1 MSALISLKI
10 TIENDANYLLFG
22 DRICRNL
29 EELAAFCSAR
39 YQDLQKAVE
48 GFRYYW
54 IDDDG
59 DEIRITTDDD
69 YGSFLQAMAN
79 AKARLYVVG
88 KKTAP
93 LVSTSID
100 KEEQPVAQCEADGAP
115 MQNAATDAMAGKDLP
130 LHPHVVCDVCDGDI
144 IGHRYKCLTCHD
156 FDICMNCEAK
166 FRHKDHLMM
175 RIPRS
180 EMLCRSQTT
189 VSRMFEKLRLY
200 GTRITANSP
209 QDLDEVARVPSNKT
223 AASAA
228 AKRETTRTAQRSSK
242 HHGEDRRCGET
253 SKPPRYSKS
262 SGERKQTFA
271 HVPTAAE
278 RVPKEEKDKPSQRSV
293 SDFNRRC
300 KHMVNMYMNSM
311 QALDPTATFP
321 APAAGSDHVAMAN
334 AAAAAAA
341 AAAAKATAAANTAL
355 NTTSNL
361 PSNEG
366 NGAMPSS
373 TNVWGVPFSDE
384 CIERFTDARMPQKG
398 SKKHAN
404 KTPTAQPQSEQQ
416 PGISLPFLPFVNL
429 AWPTQEKLLF
439 ASENVSKL
447 LDPLGLSFEI
457 RHKTA
462 ASPSSSSHGD
472 ANAHKTDDC
481 TPSTS
486 AANLAPASGP
496 TMTKEET
503 CAPEEKQN
511 KATETHESQNVE
523 STTVSDTAQN
533 QAKPLAECGEVV
545 ESKNNH
551 EVVGTKET
559 KPSDGQGRTKAK
571 VAGAGTSLETD
582 AAVAEDAEAEE
593 IEMDGENDSQTST
606 SSASLLTDDDQD
618 LIDVAEDVAK
628 SASPSKPPL
637 ATEKTWTLVDIPH
650 DEDEEKQA
658 NAPLDAI
665 ARLIEHDSSSS
676 SSLGSLDFTKPSLSP
691 KEKKFS
697 NSRSK
702 DKQKEH
708 KTKEPFSPKPG
719 GSGVAGEL
727 DYENYSKILADHLEV
742 STTSAGKEKKASTP
756 PSSGPCS
763 SSSSSSSSSSGDSM
777 AANPDKSTRLNDS
790 AQRMDCTVYSH
801 RPHVNYAIHTMMTM
815 GFSNHN
821 GWLTQLLESLNGDI
835 PKALDLLLQHR
846 H

>member
-1 MSALISLKI
+1 
-10 TIENDANYLLFG
+10 
-22 DRICRNL
+22 
-29 EELAAFCSAR
+29 
-39 YQDLQKAVE
+39 
-48 GFRYYW
+48 
-54 IDDDG
+54 
-59 DEIRITTDDD
+59 
-69 YGSFLQAMAN
+69 
-79 AKARLYVVG
+79 
-88 KKTAP
+88 
-93 LVSTSID
+93 
-100 KEEQPVAQCEADGAP
+100 
-115 MQNAATDAMAGKDLP
+115 
-130 LHPHVVCDVCDGDI
+130 
-144 IGHRYKCLTCHD
+144 
-156 FDICMNCEAK
+156 
-166 FRHKDHLMM
+166 
-175 RIPRS
+175 
-180 EMLCRSQTT
+180 
-189 VSRMFEKLRLY
+189 
-200 GTRITANSP
+200 
-209 QDLDEVARVPSNKT
+209 
-223 AASAA
+223 
-228 AKRETTRTAQRSSK
+228 
-242 HHGEDRRCGET
+242 
-253 SKPPRYSKS
+253 
-262 SGERKQTFA
+262 
-271 HVPTAAE
+271 
-278 RVPKEEKDKPSQRSV
+278 
-293 SDFNRRC
+293 
-300 KHMVNMYMNSM
+300 
-311 QALDPTATFP
+311 
-321 APAAGSDHVAMAN
+321 
-334 AAAAAAA
+334 
-341 AAAAKATAAANTAL
+341 
-355 NTTSNL
+355 
-361 PSNEG
+361 
-366 NGAMPSS
+366 
-373 TNVWGVPFSDE
+373 
-384 CIERFTDARMPQKG
+384 MPQKG

-472 ANAHKTDDC
+472 ANAQKTDYC

-496 TMTKEET
+496 TMPKEET
-503 CAPEEKQN
+503 RAPEEKQN

-533 QAKPLAECGEVV
+533 QAKPLAKRGEVV

-551 EVVGTKET
+551 EVVGTKEA
-559 KPSDGQGRTKAK
+559 KPSDEQGRTKAK
-571 VAGAGTSLETD
+571 VAGAGKSLETD
-582 AAVAEDAEAEE
+582 AAAAEDAEAEE
-593 IEMDGENDSQTST
+593 IEMDGENDSQSST

-676 SSLGSLDFTKPSLSP
+676 SSMGSLDFTKPNLPP
-691 KEKKFS
+691 KEKKI
-697 NSRSK
+697 NKATSK
-702 DKQKEH
+702 DRQKEH
-708 KTKEPFSPKPG
+708 KTKEPSSPKPD
-719 GSGVAGEL
+719 GSGVAGGL

-763 SSSSSSSSSSGDSM
+763 SSSSGDSM
-777 AANPDKSTRLNDS
+777 TGNPDKSTRRLSDS

-801 RPHVNYAIHTMMTM
+801 RPHVNHAIHTMMTM

>member
-1 MSALISLKI
+1 SPP
-10 TIENDANYLLFG
+10 T
-22 DRICRNL
+22 
-29 EELAAFCSAR
+29 
-39 YQDLQKAVE
+39 
-48 GFRYYW
+48 
-54 IDDDG
+54 DDDG

-130 LHPHVVCDVCDGDI
+130 FHPHVVCDVCDGDI

-223 AASAA
+223 AAS
-228 AKRETTRTAQRSSK
+228 
-242 HHGEDRRCGET
+242 DRRCGET

-321 APAAGSDHVAMAN
+321 APAAGSDHTAPLVSTSIDKEEQPVAQCEADGAPMQNAATDAMAG
-334 AAAAAAA
+334 
-341 AAAAKATAAANTAL
+341 KD
-355 NTTSNL
+355 L
-361 PSNEG
+361 PFH
-366 NGAMPSS
+366 PH
-373 TNVWGVPFSDE
+373 V
-384 CIERFTDARMPQKG
+384 RFTDARMPQKG

-503 CAPEEKQN
+503 
-511 KATETHESQNVE
+511 
-523 STTVSDTAQN
+523 
-533 QAKPLAECGEVV
+533 L
-545 ESKNNH
+545 
-551 EVVGTKET
+551 
-559 KPSDGQGRTKAK
+559 
-571 VAGAGTSLETD
+571 AGAGTSLETDD

-676 SSLGSLDFTKPSLSP
+676 SSLGSLDFTKPSPSP

-763 SSSSSSSSSSGDSM
+763 SSS
-777 AANPDKSTRLNDS
+777 DS

-801 RPHVNYAIHTMMTM
+801 RPHVNHAIHTMMTM